1 MSRKLIGFR
10 LDEEIA
16 KQLQIYAIE
25 NNTSIQKLLEDF
37 VKQLLN
43 KKV

>member
-10 LDEEIA
+10 LDEATA

-25 NNTSIQKLLEDF
+25 NNTSIQKLLEEY
-37 VKQLLN
+37 VIRLL
-43 KKV
+43 KGKD